1 MLRAFMLMLGG
12 LAALQSSSAMPL
24 RAPRT
29 FLQLPPLFQEQL
41 VAEGCG
47 IPESGFS
54 SRVSANVIQG
64 QFAASGQTDWAVLC
78 TKRGRTSIRVFW
90 GGPVNTCP
98 SQFGANANDTHM
110 VIDGRDGPYYGRVIT
125 TASPARIREAHG
137 RYGAELAGKLPSN
150 LTHDG
155 IEDGSEK
162 GGSISF
168 CDNGMW
174 LELPGS
180 N

>member
-1 MLRAFMLMLGG
+1 MLRAAVLVVGVV
-12 LAALQSSSAMPL
+12 ALQSASAMPL
-24 RAPRT
+24 RGPRT

-90 GGPVNTCP
+90 GGSVNTCP
-98 SQFGANANDTHM
+98 SQIGGVANEAHM
-110 VIDGRDGPYYGRVIT
+110 VLDGRDGPYYGRTIT
-125 TASPARIREAHG
+125 TASVSRIREAHG
-137 RYGAELAGKLPSN
+137 RYGAELAGKLPAN

-162 GGSISF
+162 GSSISF

-174 LELPGS
+174 RELPGS

>member
-1 MLRAFMLMLGG
+1 MLRAAVLVVGVV
-12 LAALQSSSAMPL
+12 ALQSSSAMPL

-29 FLQLPPLFQEQL
+29 FLQLPPPFQEQL

-64 QFAASGQTDWAVLC
+64 QFAASGQIDWAVLC
-78 TKRGRTSIRVFW
+78 TNSGRTSIRVFW

-98 SQFGANANDTHM
+98 SQIGAFPNDTHM
-110 VIDGRDGPYYGRVIT
+110 VPDGRDGPYYGRTIT
-125 TASPARIREAHG
+125 TASPSRIREAHG
-137 RYGAELAGKLPSN
+137 RYGAEQAGKLPAT

-162 GGSISF
+162 GSSISF
-168 CDNGMW
+168 CDNGRW
-174 LELPGS
+174 LELPGAD
-180 N
+180 

>member
-1 MLRAFMLMLGG
+1 MLRAAVLVLGVI
-12 LAALQSSSAMPL
+12 ALQSSSAMPL
-24 RAPRT
+24 RGPRT

-41 VAEGCG
+41 VTEGCG

-64 QFAASGQTDWAVLC
+64 QFASSGQNDWAVLC
-78 TKRGRTSIRVFW
+78 TYRGRTSIRVFW

-98 SQFGANANDTHM
+98 SQIGASGNETYM
-110 VIDGRDGPYYGRVIT
+110 VLDGRDGPYFGRSIS

-137 RYGAELAGKLPSN
+137 RVGAELGGKLPEN

-162 GGSISF
+162 GSSISF
-168 CDNGMW
+168 CDTGRW